1 MGYSV
6 GDKVELKPKGK
17 TRVLVN
23 GVLTAQTWEV
33 WLTEI
38 IPMRDE
44 LLYHVWPKEG
54 DQVWAAK
61 FTRAS
66 HSTLIQESWIT
77 KKISSNF
84 KGFKRKTREGK

>member
-6 GDKVELKPKGK
+6 GDKVEVKPTGK
-17 TRVLVN
+17 AREMVN
-23 GVLTAQTWEV
+23 GVLTTPTWEL

-38 IPMRDE
+38 VSMRSDMRF
-44 LLYHVWPKEG
+44 YVFPKTG

-77 KKISSNF
+77 RKISSNF
-84 KGFKRKTREGK
+84 KGFKHITSKGK

>member
-23 GVLTAQTWEV
+23 GVLTAQTWKV

-38 IPMRDE
+38 VPMRDE
-44 LLYHVWPKEG
+44 LPSHVWPNVG

-77 KKISSNF
+77 RKISSNF
-84 KGFKRKTREGK
+84 KGFKHITSKGK